1 MMGKEL
7 LPGLK
12 ILEDTDPGE
21 LFHVWT
27 ERTYLGEIVVLLVL
41 IQPLPLWVRSRWSC
55 VARWLEGTE

>member
-27 ERTYLGEIVVLLVL
+27 ERT
-41 IQPLPLWVRSRWSC
+41 
-55 VARWLEGTE
+55 